1 MKNDNEMKTI
11 TIRQGS
17 GDDALEMTVQ
27 VTQAE
32 FEKMEE
38 LRSKNPQKWP
48 EYSLEL
54 VKEARE
60 AIAKPYSPKKQIK
73 TKSKSK
79 KRSWLWIVSS
89 IIIIAAGIAIWY
101 FTINTSIIQGNDLA
115 FRNLKGS
122 VKAVYTLEFD
132 AIKAFDEGVVLNKPS
147 NDDMSIRFFD
157 SLGNQ
162 TESMTI
168 KISNSYPSR
177 TATLNQQ
184 GLPLKEYIYA
194 YHTDNCTGYFYYEY
208 NPRGEKIQS
217 TRGSF
222 LGIEFL
228 DNESTK
234 TYSYKYDLY
243 GRIILMKSYDSDGA
257 VAEVAQTQYD
267 ALGRITNYTHT
278 NYDFSFHQEEYEY
291 TENGF
296 NKRSASYFNNE
307 LQDSSNEQ
315 WIIDRNNHRNDK
327 YVYDEKDA
335 FLGKISYYYDTDSS
349 IYMTQYWD
357 ESGNPNG
364 TIYRHY
370 ISTQNDSV
378 IFFISQI
385 DSNYGFYSNFSTPA
399 IYFKRPIKNGFE
411 KKEFDVEYE
420 LTSSL
425 KGVFDRPFHQ
435 LVTSNDGSNL
445 SIEYDKKN
453 NPKSV
458 NYTFSNGKTIITK
471 YFYRGR
477 ERQWEQI
484 ETYLYDDG
492 RKETTTNTYSHYN
505 LLSSIKSSGIEK
517 HWEYDEKGEEISYK
531 ELNGGNT
538 TTDIRYSDYNYDKY
552 GNWIRRTN
560 YNVLTGTYTVTE
572 RCIEYY

>member
-1 MKNDNEMKTI
+1 MKTI

-17 GDDALEMTVQ
+17 EEDALEMTVQ
-27 VTQAE
+27 VTQEE

-54 VKEARE
+54 VKEAKD
-60 AIAKPYSPKKQIK
+60 ALAKPSSPKKQLK
-73 TKSKSK
+73 TKTKSK
-79 KRSWLWIVSS
+79 KRSWLWIVLS
-89 IIIIAAGIAIWY
+89 IIILAAGIAIW
-101 FTINTSIIQGNDLA
+101 FLTRNTSVVHGNDLA
-115 FRNLKGS
+115 FKNLQGP

-132 AIKAFDEGVVLNKPS
+132 ATNAFDEGVVLNKPS

-162 TESMTI
+162 TESITI
-168 KISNSYPSR
+168 KINNSYPSR
-177 TATLNQQ
+177 TSTQNQQ
-184 GLPLKEYIYA
+184 GLPLEEYIYA

-208 NPRGEKIQS
+208 NARGEKIQS

-222 LGIEFL
+222 LSIDFL

-234 TYSYKYDLY
+234 TYSYKYDPY

-257 VAEVAQTQYD
+257 VAEVAQTLYD
-267 ALGRITNYTHT
+267 GLGRIINYTHT
-278 NYDFSFHQEEYEY
+278 NYDFSLHQEEYEY
-291 TENGF
+291 TKNGF

-307 LQDSSNEQ
+307 LKDSSNEQ

-327 YVYDEKDA
+327 YIYDENNA
-335 FLGKISYYYDTDSS
+335 CLGKISYYYDTDSS
-349 IYMTQYWD
+349 IYMTKYWD
-357 ESGNPNG
+357 ESGNPQG
-364 TIYRHY
+364 TIYKHN

-378 IFFISQI
+378 IFYISQI

-399 IYFKRPIKNGFE
+399 IYFKRPIKDGFE

-425 KGVFDRPFHQ
+425 KGVFDNPFHR
-435 LVTSNDGSNL
+435 LITRNDGATL
-445 SIEYDKKN
+445 STDYDKRN
-453 NPKSV
+453 NPIKDKH
-458 NYTFSNGKTIITK
+458 TFSDGETIISN
-471 YFYRGR
+471 YSYRGR
-477 ERQWEQI
+477 EKQWQRI
-484 ETYLYDDG
+484 ETSLYEDG
-492 RKETTTNTYSHYN
+492 RKEITTNTYSHYN
-505 LLSSIKSSGIEK
+505 LLSSFESSGIEK
-517 HWEYDEKGEEISYK
+517 HWEHNEKGEVISYK

-538 TTDIRYSDYNYDKY
+538 TTDIKYSEYVYDKY